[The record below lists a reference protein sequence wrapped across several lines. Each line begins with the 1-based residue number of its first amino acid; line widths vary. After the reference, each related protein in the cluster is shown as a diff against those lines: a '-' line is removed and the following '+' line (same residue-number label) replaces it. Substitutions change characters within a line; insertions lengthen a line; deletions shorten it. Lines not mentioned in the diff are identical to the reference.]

1 MIRIAKLNLL
11 FISLILLW
19 QIIQLSILSGFD
31 GKGRI
36 MFTLSIL
43 CIITNVIYNRKNF
56 FSGSIKWYFL
66 WFFYA
71 LINTYF
77 QYSSNYSNVDFFTF
91 SINRLILPL
100 TLVLSIQ
107 SFEKKDLNKL
117 LKYMQFVF
125 FISILIILFNLSDV
139 KGNQRYGLEKFNAVE
154 MVLYPVTLT
163 ILLSVRYIFKQI
175 KLINYIVMLIISLLI
190 VILTGSRMGF
200 GMFLIIIVGTIYV
213 NIKNKYKYPLLMM
226 IIPFLL
232 LFVGFQFLI
241 ENTYLGERLVS
252 TTSSL
257 EDSRLFYLVDGTVFQ
272 YLGDRGLFYILG
284 WDLFLDNPIFGIG
297 LLNFPLMNDYIIDV
311 LHSEY
316 MVQLTEL
323 GIIGF
328 SMYIIYNYK
337 IFKCNLLL
345 SREYD
350 KRYYFFIFIHIS
362 ILFAA
367 SSLYLYKQLPIAVLY
382 GILISV
388 SKNKIKVTN
397 KI

>member
-19 QIIQLSILSGFD
+19 QIIQLGILSGFD

-36 MFTLSIL
+36 LFSLSFV

-77 QYSSNYSNVDFFTF
+77 QFSSNYSNVDVFTF
-91 SINRLILPL
+91 STSRLILPL
-100 TLVLSIQ
+100 TLILSIQ

-125 FISILIILFNLSDV
+125 FISILIILFNLSDI
-139 KGNQRYGLEKFNAVE
+139 NSTQRYGLEKFNAVE

-175 KLINYIVMLIISLLI
+175 KLINYIIMLIIPVFI
-190 VILTGSRMGF
+190 IILTGSRMGF
-200 GMFLIIIVGTIYV
+200 GMFLIIIVGTIYI

-232 LFVGFQFLI
+232 LYVGFQFLI

-257 EDSRLFYLVDGTVFQ
+257 EDSRLLYLVDGTVFQ
-272 YLGDRGLFYILG
+272 YIGDRGLFYILG

-297 LLNFPLMNDYIIDV
+297 LLNFPLMNDYIIYV
-311 LHSEY
+311 LHS
-316 MVQLTEL
+316 
-323 GIIGF
+323 
-328 SMYIIYNYK
+328 
-337 IFKCNLLL
+337 
-345 SREYD
+345 
-350 KRYYFFIFIHIS
+350 
-362 ILFAA
+362 
-367 SSLYLYKQLPIAVLY
+367 
-382 GILISV
+382 
-388 SKNKIKVTN
+388 
-397 KI
+397 